1 LPEQIIKRYYLLEEQ
16 FLEQRETSMAT
27 GLNKKLAMAREQVRE
42 AYRNG
47 ATLRQIGEVHDVS
60 PGTVR
65 NVLMEMGETLRPRG
79 RRKKAD
85 TYDPRILPATPSID
99 GEQTTTRYEGGS
111 F

>member
-1 LPEQIIKRYYLLEEQ
+1 MTTRLK
-16 FLEQRETSMAT
+16 
-27 GLNKKLAMAREQVRE
+27 NKLTIAREQVRE

-47 ATLRQIGEVHDVS
+47 ATLRQIGDVHDVS

-79 RRKKAD
+79 RRKKSEIH
-85 TYDPRILPATPSID
+85 DPRILPVEPSASD
-99 GEQTTTRYEGGS
+99 EDAQNYEGGS

>member
-1 LPEQIIKRYYLLEEQ
+1 MTTRLK
-16 FLEQRETSMAT
+16 
-27 GLNKKLAMAREQVRE
+27 NKLSTVREQVRE

-47 ATLRQIGEVHDVS
+47 ATLRQIGEVHSVS

-65 NVLMEMGETLRPRG
+65 NVLVEMGEALRRRG

-85 TYDPRILPATPSID
+85 MHDPRILEVDSVEGD
-99 GEQTTTRYEGGS
+99 EVCEESDSYEGGS

>member
-1 LPEQIIKRYYLLEEQ
+1 MSRLKNKLS
-16 FLEQRETSMAT
+16 TS
-27 GLNKKLAMAREQVRE
+27 RDQVRE

-47 ATLRQIGEVHDVS
+47 ATLRDIGEVHGVS

-85 TYDPRILPATPSID
+85 AHDPRILTVTSTPDGGEAPSETPS
-99 GEQTTTRYEGGS
+99 YEGGS

>member
-1 LPEQIIKRYYLLEEQ
+1 MTTR
-16 FLEQRETSMAT
+16 
-27 GLNKKLAMAREQVRE
+27 LNNKLSTAHDQVRA

-47 ATLRQIGEVHDVS
+47 ATLRAIGEVHGVS

-65 NVLMEMGETLRPRG
+65 NLLREMGETLRPRG

-85 TYDPRILPATPSID
+85 AHDPRILPVDSATEADPNESE
-99 GEQTTTRYEGGS
+99 GYEGGA